1 MVYLDH
7 RVDTIEIAVIEELFC
22 EFNKIRQSFSLEERA
37 GLQFCEPSCPIN
49 EQLLIE
55 SLFYNLIPRLEERN
69 SSIISSNFSLT
80 HSANGI
86 LSILSCQFSFVG
98 RVGRYLRRY
107 PFDREFAVVFFG
119 V

>member
-37 GLQFCEPSCPIN
+37 GLQFCELSCPIN

-55 SLFYNLIPRLEERN
+55 SLFYNLIPRLEKCVIRRN
-69 SSIISSNFSLT
+69 FSNFSLH
-80 HSANGI
+80 HSLKDT
-86 LSILSCQFSFVG
+86 LSMLSCNFRLSEGSGVIC
-98 RVGRYLRRY
+98 
-107 PFDREFAVVFFG
+107 AVTRSTVNLQLCSSE
-119 V
+119 

>member
-55 SLFYNLIPRLEERN
+55 SLFYNLIPRLEECVIRRN
-69 SSIISSNFSLT
+69 FSNFSLH
-80 HSANGI
+80 HSLKDT
-86 LSILSCQFSFVG
+86 LSMLSCNFRLSEGSGVIC
-98 RVGRYLRRY
+98 
-107 PFDREFAVVFFG
+107 AVTRSTVNLQLCSSE
-119 V
+119 